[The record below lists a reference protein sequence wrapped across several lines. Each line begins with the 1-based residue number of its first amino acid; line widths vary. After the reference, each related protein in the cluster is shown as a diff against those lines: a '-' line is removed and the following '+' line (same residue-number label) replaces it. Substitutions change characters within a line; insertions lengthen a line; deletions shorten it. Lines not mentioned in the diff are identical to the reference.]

1 MYKIPKY
8 INKPLTFL
16 GLELIDVVLI
26 YIAVFYSYIVSSTL
40 YFFLSLAGVIWFI
53 RAKKSN
59 PQGFYKHVLYFV
71 SLYRLDRYP
80 HFHEQD
86 FLE

>member
-16 GLELIDVVLI
+16 GLELIDVVFI
-26 YIAVFYSYIVSSTL
+26 YVAVFYSYVVESPL
-40 YFFLSLAGVIWFI
+40 YLILSLSGVVWFI
-53 RAKKSN
+53 QTKRKN
-59 PQGFYKHVLYFV
+59 PQGFYKHVLYFATI
-71 SLYRLDRYP
+71 YKLDFYP
-80 HFHEQD
+80 SFMQQE